1 MNATIKRHGAVL
13 FDSAS
18 FTPLVAGKGLL
29 KAELEPLKC
38 RPVSLGDILDI
49 YTDDDSY
56 VGEVISASFQNARLI
71 AILDVAKLWRKS
83 RARSLQFAAQAIG
96 PAS

>member
-1 MNATIKRHGAVL
+1 MNATIKRHGVDL

-29 KAELEPLKC
+29 KAQLEPLKC
-38 RPVSLGDILDI
+38 RPVFLGDMLDI

-56 VGEVISASFQNARLI
+56 VGEVISASFQNGRLI
-71 AILDVAKLWRKS
+71 AILDVARIWRKS
-83 RARSLQFAAQAIG
+83 RAKSLQFAAQATG
-96 PAS
+96 PAG